1 MKKFYLYSLLTSL
14 LLLCSNVASAHDFEV
29 NGVYYTIASSSAK
42 TVAVTYSG
50 SYPDTVADEY
60 SGIVTIPSTVTYN
73 NVTYIVEGIG
83 MSAFRGCTGVILVNI
98 SEGVKIIGESAF
110 RDCSALASVTI
121 PNSVTSIGTSAFYEC
136 SSLAKLNIPSSI
148 TSIGYSAFDNCT
160 SLKRINITD
169 LSAWC
174 KIDFGDIGIVRSL
187 TRFDLYLN
195 GEKVTNLVIPSD
207 ITEIKKNTFQYCS
220 GFTSIEIHNSVT
232 SIGSGAF
239 KYCSDLTNITIPES
253 VTSIGGRAFY
263 GCTGLT
269 SVTIPNRV
277 TSIGE
282 RAFYDCSGL
291 TSVTIPNSVTTIGE
305 SAFYGCTSLTAVH
318 ITDLSAWCKI
328 NFVTYASANPLYDG
342 ANLYLNG
349 EKVTNLVI
357 PSDITEIKKYAFY
370 GCSGLTDI
378 TFHDNVMLINQY
390 AFKGCSGLR
399 NVTIGSGVMVL
410 GANAFE
416 TCSNLKCVT
425 IPNSV
430 ISIGDN
436 AFYGC
441 SNLYTVIDYSDL
453 GITKGSTDNGYVGY
467 YATNIYTSGDDIPQD
482 YIFETIDGV
491 NTLVAYFGKSND
503 VVLPSNYNGGNYAI
517 GDSVFYN
524 SSITSIKIPNSVTT
538 IGNSAFDNC
547 SGLTSI
553 TIPNSVTSIGN
564 YAFLGCTGLTSVTI
578 PNSVTSIGNCTFY
591 GCTGLTSITIP
602 NSVTTIGINA
612 FYNCPLE
619 KVEIN
624 TTTIGTWFSR
634 LTSIKEIIIGDSVT
648 SIGSGA
654 FQYCSGLTNV
664 TIPNSVKSIGNS
676 AFYNCPLEKVEINTT
691 TIDTWFRGHTSIKEI
706 IIGNSVTSIG
716 SSAFR
721 DCSGLESVTVDSG
734 NTVYDSREGCN
745 AIIETATNT
754 LIQGCKNTII
764 PNSVTSIG
772 SSAFYGCTGL
782 TNVTI
787 PNSVTSIGSS
797 AFYDCSG
804 LTSITIP
811 NSVTSIDYA
820 FYGCTGL
827 EKVEINTTII
837 YSWFGGITS
846 IKEIIIGDSV
856 TSIGSSAFYGCTGLT
871 NVTIPNSVTSIGN
884 SAFYDCTGITEIYI
898 EATIPPSVSSGAFYN
913 VPVSIPVYV
922 PAGSKTAYQAANTW
936 KSFTNIV
943 EIPGGICGDDATWIL
958 RDSTLTISGSGA
970 MYNYTDSVAPWSTY
984 RLEIKE
990 VVVNDS
996 VTTIGSNAFFSCTG
1010 LASVTI
1016 GSCVTTIGES
1026 AFYGCTGLASVTIG
1040 SGVTSIGSSA
1050 FERCTG
1056 LTSVTIP
1063 NSVTSIGDYAF
1074 NGCTGIKNV
1083 RIEDGDT
1090 RLNLGK
1096 NGFKGL
1102 FYYCPLESLYL
1113 GRNLNYNEY
1122 YGDGYSPFAL
1132 ITTLTSVTIGDNV
1145 NSLNTFLFK
1154 DCSNLNAI
1162 SIPESVQIIEDYVF
1176 QYCDLR
1182 EIHIPAGVTTIGDY
1196 AFSHNNNLEKI
1207 TAAKENT
1214 RYSTPEGYNVLIDNN
1229 TIYGST
1235 LVLGG
1240 KGAIIPDG
1248 IVSIGDGAFNGIHGI
1263 TSITIPA
1270 SVTSIGEWAFEAC
1283 SDLTEIYCLSETPAR
1298 IYSTTFQGLY
1308 DTVTLYVPAG
1318 SKAAYQAANYWKNFT
1333 NIVEIIVPG
1342 DIDVDGTVDVA
1353 DVTALVG
1360 VILNGEETEE
1370 TPTEQTFEDWT
1381 STNAGVS
1388 SSTSQN
1394 SYTLEAAE
1402 GSVLTFD
1409 WSVSS
1414 ESNYDWLT
1422 ITIDG
1427 TQILRKSGSYTG
1439 SYEHTFTTAGTHTL
1453 VAKYTKDGSVNNGS
1467 DQGKIYNIK
1476 LSGSASNKNNST
1488 ADVDGDGTVDVADV
1502 TSLVNIILFG
1512 NNESD
1517 DTAGET
1523 IGIPQDLGLS
1533 VKWASYNVG
1542 AIAAWESGDYY
1553 AWGETEEK
1561 EEYSQSTYKFSGS
1574 SGFGQ
1579 FTKYYYDNML
1589 GLGGDGKT
1597 KLDYEDDVARVKW
1610 GGSWRMPTNGELD
1623 ELRDNCTWEWETL
1636 YGVKGYR
1643 VTGPNGN
1650 SIFLPAVGYRTGT
1663 EINSQQKI
1671 YYWSSTVYVIG
1682 GYTDAYIIDET
1693 YAGDD
1698 YFFDAVCG
1706 RHCGLPVRP
1715 VCE

>member
-14 LLLCSNVASAHDFEV
+14 LLLCSTVASAHDFKV
-29 NGVYYTIASSSAK
+29 NGVYYNVLSEEDK
-42 TVAVTYSG
+42 TVAVTYAGLYSG
-50 SYPDTVADEY
+50 VVADEY
-60 SGIVTIPSTVTYN
+60 TYAVVIPATVTYN
-73 NVTYIVEGIG
+73 NITY
-83 MSAFRGCTGVILVNI
+83 
-98 SEGVKIIGESAF
+98 
-110 RDCSALASVTI
+110 SVR
-121 PNSVTSIGTSAFYEC
+121 
-136 SSLAKLNIPSSI
+136 
-148 TSIGYSAFDNCT
+148 SIGYGAFAGCT
-160 SLKRINITD
+160 SLT
-169 LSAWC
+169 
-174 KIDFGDIGIVRSL
+174 
-187 TRFDLYLN
+187 Y
-195 GEKVTNLVIPSD
+195 
-207 ITEIKKNTFQYCS
+207 
-220 GFTSIEIHNSVT
+220 IE
-232 SIGSGAF
+232 
-239 KYCSDLTNITIPES
+239 
-253 VTSIGGRAFY
+253 
-263 GCTGLT
+263 
-269 SVTIPNRV
+269 
-277 TSIGE
+277 
-282 RAFYDCSGL
+282 
-291 TSVTIPNSVTTIGE
+291 IPNSVTTIQDR
-305 SAFYGCTSLTAVH
+305 AFNGCTF
-318 ITDLSAWCKI
+318 LS
-328 NFVTYASANPLYDG
+328 
-342 ANLYLNG
+342 
-349 EKVTNLVI
+349 
-357 PSDITEIKKYAFY
+357 
-370 GCSGLTDI
+370 
-378 TFHDNVMLINQY
+378 
-390 AFKGCSGLR
+390 
-399 NVTIGSGVMVL
+399 
-410 GANAFE
+410 
-416 TCSNLKCVT
+416 
-425 IPNSV
+425 
-430 ISIGDN
+430 
-436 AFYGC
+436 
-441 SNLYTVIDYSDL
+441 
-453 GITKGSTDNGYVGY
+453 
-467 YATNIYTSGDDIPQD
+467 
-482 YIFETIDGV
+482 
-491 NTLVAYFGKSND
+491 
-503 VVLPSNYNGGNYAI
+503 
-517 GDSVFYN
+517 
-524 SSITSIKIPNSVTT
+524 
-538 IGNSAFDNC
+538 
-547 SGLTSI
+547 SI

-564 YAFLGCTGLTSVTI
+564 YAFYLCDGLKSVTIGNSVTSIGDAAFEYCSGLTSVTVDEGNSVYDSRGGCNAIIETATNTLVAGCKKTIIPNSVTSIGEFAFRGCTGLTSVTI
-578 PNSVTSIGNCTFY
+578 PNSVTSIGDWAFN
-591 GCTGLTSITIP
+591 GCSSLTSITIP
-602 NSVTTIGINA
+602 NSVTTIGGSA
-612 FYNCPLE
+612 FRGCTGLTSVTIGNGVHRIGEAAFQGCTALKDIYAQGNIPALLDSEAFAEHYASATLHVPAGTKAAYQSSTSQREEMEIKMLPVYNNDLLASMSGFDKDAE
-619 KVEIN
+619 YETVKVEAQNPDVAGTLNGSDYLLAYQFFKTKLTDLPKATFETSIARN
-624 TTTIGTWFSR
+624 GRYKIALVTVPWFIESYSDTLIRKTTDPQYADSYLRVRVKQNNEQLAMFPCDSFNIGTSNTNFGVWEKHAIVPDRSR
-634 LTSIKEIIIGDSVT
+634 IDTIFLKDANNEDYIFDFVNNHSVGVNIELLRPLQYNEGNGLYTAKNANRFAFRFLLDQIMLIPVDESTIVSTIYWKNFNNIVLVGEIVVDGLSYAVISEEEKTVQVIGYSGSNEFVKIPSSITKNGNTYSVT
-648 SIGSGA
+648 SIG
-654 FQYCSGLTNV
+654 
-664 TIPNSVKSIGNS
+664 
-676 AFYNCPLEKVEINTT
+676 
-691 TIDTWFRGHTSIKEI
+691 
-706 IIGNSVTSIG
+706 
-716 SSAFR
+716 
-721 DCSGLESVTVDSG
+721 
-734 NTVYDSREGCN
+734 EG
-745 AIIETATNT
+745 
-754 LIQGCKNTII
+754 
-764 PNSVTSIG
+764 V
-772 SSAFYGCTGL
+772 F
-782 TNVTI
+782 
-787 PNSVTSIGSS
+787 
-797 AFYDCSG
+797 
-804 LTSITIP
+804 
-811 NSVTSIDYA
+811 
-820 FYGCTGL
+820 
-827 EKVEINTTII
+827 
-837 YSWFGGITS
+837 
-846 IKEIIIGDSV
+846 
-856 TSIGSSAFYGCTGLT
+856 
-871 NVTIPNSVTSIGN
+871 
-884 SAFYDCTGITEIYI
+884 
-898 EATIPPSVSSGAFYN
+898 
-913 VPVSIPVYV
+913 
-922 PAGSKTAYQAANTW
+922 
-936 KSFTNIV
+936 
-943 EIPGGICGDDATWIL
+943 
-958 RDSTLTISGSGA
+958 
-970 MYNYTDSVAPWSTY
+970 
-984 RLEIKE
+984 
-990 VVVNDS
+990 
-996 VTTIGSNAFFSCTG
+996 SN
-1010 LASVTI
+1010 
-1016 GSCVTTIGES
+1016 
-1026 AFYGCTGLASVTIG
+1026 
-1040 SGVTSIGSSA
+1040 
-1050 FERCTG
+1050 CTG

-1063 NSVTSIGDYAF
+1063 NSVTSIGESAFAGCTGLTSIEIPNSVTSVGNYAF

-1090 RLNLGK
+1090 KLNLGK

-1113 GRNLNYNEY
+1113 GRNLNYSEY

-1162 SIPESVQIIEDYVF
+1162 TIPESVQIIEDYVF

-1182 EIHIPAGVTTIGDY
+1182 EIHIPASVESIGDY
-1196 AFSHNNNLEKI
+1196 AFTWNLNLQGI
-1207 TAAKENT
+1207 TMDSGNKVYNIPANSNVIMRGDSVVFGWQGAVIPENA
-1214 RYSTPEGYNVLIDNN
+1214 V
-1229 TIYGST
+1229 
-1235 LVLGG
+1235 
-1240 KGAIIPDG
+1240 AIG
-1248 IVSIGDGAFNGIHGI
+1248 NGAFNSVKGI

-1308 DTVTLYVPAG
+1308 GTVTLYVPAG
-1318 SKAAYQAANYWKNFT
+1318 SKAAYQAVNYWKNFT

-1414 ESNYDWLT
+1414 ESNYDWLI

-1476 LSGSASNKNNST
+1476 LSGSASSKNNST

-1512 NNESD
+1512 NKESD

-1579 FTKYYYDNML
+1579 FTKYYYDNTL

-1650 SIFLPAVGYRTGT
+1650 SIFLPAVGFRTGT

-1706 RHCGLPVRP
+1706 RYCGLPVRP